1 MIITCVN
8 CNKKFN
14 VDSQLIPNE
23 GRTIQCGSC
32 NHTWFF
38 NKNNDITID
47 KKPPLV
53 NKSKI
58 ISPKK
63 QEAKKVFAKTVKE
76 KIAPLNKKDNIIKN
90 NKKTELIKYQSKTS
104 FSFFNFLSYLLV
116 LIISFIALIIV
127 IDTFKS
133 PLFVIFPKL
142 EFLLFSLF
150 ETLKDIEL
158 FIKDLI

>member
-38 NKNNDITID
+38 KKNDEINIDI
-47 KKPPLV
+47 KGPLV
-53 NKSKI
+53 DKSKVI
-58 ISPKK
+58 QPNK
-63 QEAKKVFAKTVKE
+63 QETKKVFTKNVK
-76 KIAPLNKKDNIIKN
+76 KNNAPLNKKDNIIKN

-150 ETLKDIEL
+150 EYLKDIEL